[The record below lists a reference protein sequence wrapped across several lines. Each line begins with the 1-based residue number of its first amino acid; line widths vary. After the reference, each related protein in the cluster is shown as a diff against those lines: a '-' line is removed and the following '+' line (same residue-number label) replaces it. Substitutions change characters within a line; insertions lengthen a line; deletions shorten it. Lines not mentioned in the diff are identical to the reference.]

1 MVINFNNMK
10 SVEYQFSRLCFKADV
25 IEPLSDDDSFCI
37 HTPDGSFKMTKREFY
52 DVFPNVVKSK
62 SYQEGRI
69 YHYSVLPQKALKF
82 LTDDTFY
89 QKPINYEKSITHE
102 RLNTQKDLVGEEIR
116 EKIKEIG
123 KLWRNSQN
131 NLLVNKEILSN
142 WNSLIEEWIENE
154 DMPLIIRKDA
164 NKYKGQSFLHPS
176 GREIIVSD
184 NSFAIWVFGQ
194 AIKEKTYTL
203 LQIKKMLAAN
213 EIPMVFMQTKNVM
226 QYGKYTKPL
235 GAYSMLGWKICHI
248 TPVGFNSNKSI
259 EELKIEDIKN
269 HFKKYASPSNM
280 FALPKE
286 IGDLGEIDA
295 FIEEQK

>member
-1 MVINFNNMK
+1 M
-10 SVEYQFSRLCFKADV
+10 
-25 IEPLSDDDSFCI
+25 
-37 HTPDGSFKMTKREFY
+37 
-52 DVFPNVVKSK
+52 
-62 SYQEGRI
+62 
-69 YHYSVLPQKALKF
+69 PQKALKF

-184 NSFAIWVFGQ
+184 NSFAIWFFGQ